1 MSRFFRFIFWIVLL
15 GMLVLVVIGLLSEQP
30 ATDSTLS
37 PTQVEQ
43 TVQAAVVGT
52 QTAIAIE
59 ATPTTLP
66 NIEATVE
73 ARLQV
78 TPTATPAPQE
88 GVASAAE
95 SALGGI
101 WSIIRSLWNVFAF
114 GGIGLQLCCCLL
126 IPGGLLLL
134 LVNDTRPRR

>member
-1 MSRFFRFIFWIVLL
+1 MSRFFRFIFWVVLL
-15 GMLVLVVIGLLSEQP
+15 GMLVLVVVGLLREQP
-30 ATDSTLS
+30 AADGALS

-52 QTAIAIE
+52 QTAIAVE
-59 ATPTTLP
+59 ATATTLP
-66 NIEATVE
+66 DIEATVE

-78 TPTATPAPQE
+78 TPTPTPPPPE
-88 GVASAAE
+88 GLAGAAE
-95 SALGGI
+95 SALGGV
-101 WSIIRSLWNVFAF
+101 WSIIRSLWNIFAF

-134 LVNDTRPRR
+134 LLNDTRPRR